1 MGYNDDGIVKVD
13 QEFLE
18 PFDRRE
24 IQVVGRLIEEQD
36 VRVSKK
42 CLSKKDFDL
51 LASGQVCHLCVM
63 KIGINAKSV
72 QKSSSIR
79 FCFPSVHL
87 CEFALEFTGT
97 DSVLICKIF
106 FSVDRFFFFHDLVQS
121 GISHDD
127 GVENLISVIFEVV
140 LLQER
145 KTLARS
151 DNDISVGRLK
161 LSGQDLEE
169 SRLTGTVCTDQTITV
184 SLCEFDVDILKES
197 FLANTQCD
205 IIC

>member
-1 MGYNDDGIVKVD
+1 MT
-13 QEFLE
+13 
-18 PFDRRE
+18 
-24 IQVVGRLIEEQD
+24 
-36 VRVSKK
+36 VSRT
-42 CLSKKDFDL
+42 
-51 LASGQVCHLCVM
+51 V
-63 KIGINAKSV
+63 
-72 QKSSSIR
+72 
-79 FCFPSVHL
+79 
-87 CEFALEFTGT
+87 
-97 DSVLICKIF
+97 
-106 FSVDRFFFFHDLVQS
+106 
-121 GISHDD
+121 
-127 GVENLISVIFEVV
+127 ISVIFEVV